1 MSESEDRDPQETTEW
16 LEALDAVFEREGVDR
31 AHYLVGRLVRRARR
45 KGAHLPYRAT
55 TAYINTISEAL
66 QKRTPGDPAIE
77 ERIRSFVRWNA
88 MAMVVQANRVDPSL
102 GGHISSFAS
111 AATLYEVGFNH
122 FFHAPNDEHGGD
134 LLYIQ
139 GHCAP
144 GIYARS
150 FLEGRLS
157 EDQLHRF
164 RQEAD
169 PGGLSSYPHPRLMP
183 DFWQFPT
190 VSMGLGPLMAI
201 YQARF
206 MNYLHDRGLAKTQG
220 RKIWAFLGDG
230 ETDEP
235 ETLGAISLAG
245 REKLDNLVFVVN
257 CNLQRL
263 DGPVRGNGKIIQ
275 ELEASFR
282 GAGWNV
288 IKVIWGG
295 RWDPLLAKDTTGI
308 LRKRMEEAVDGEYQA
323 YKVRGGAYTREH
335 FFGKYPALAEM
346 VSTMDDDD
354 IWRLNRGGHDPHK
367 VYAAYAAAVA
377 HEGQPTVIL
386 AKTVKGYG
394 TGRAGEGQNITHQ
407 MHDMAESALVAFR
420 DRFQI
425 PISDDE
431 IGKAPFYMPPP
442 DSPEMQ
448 YMHERRRELG
458 GYLPVRNA
466 DGAPPLEIP
475 ELSAFGAL
483 LKGSGDREISTTMAV
498 VRILQTL
505 TRDKKIGKHI
515 VPIVPDE
522 SRTFGMEGM
531 FQRLGIYSSVG
542 QLYDPVDSDQMAYY
556 REEKDGQIL
565 QEGINE
571 AGAMSSFIAAG
582 TSYASHGVN
591 MIPFY
596 IFYSMFGFQRVG
608 DLAWAAGDMQCR
620 GFLLG
625 GTAGRT
631 TLAGEGLQH
640 QDGHSHIL
648 AGTVPSCV
656 SYDPAY
662 AYELAVIIQDGLR
675 RMFREN
681 ENVYY
686 YLTVMN
692 EKYLQPDMP
701 EGVEAGILR
710 GMYRLREGR
719 GTAKGEGARVQ
730 LMGSGTILREVLAAA
745 DRLEDDHGI
754 AADVWSVTSFN
765 ELGRDGQDT
774 DRWNLLHPAEERTLS
789 HVERQLAR
797 SPGPVIA
804 ATDYMRSYSEQIRAY
819 VPGDYRTLGTDGW
832 GRSDG
837 REKLRQFFEV
847 HRDYIYVA
855 ALAALADA
863 GRFDGASVET
873 AITKYGLDRERPGP
887 RQR

>member
-1 MSESEDRDPQETTEW
+1 MSESQDGDPQETAEW
-16 LEALDAVFEREGVDR
+16 LEALDGVFEREGVER

-55 TAYINTISEAL
+55 TAYINTIAEGL
-66 QKRTPGDPAIE
+66 QKKSPGDPAIE

-88 MAMVVQANRVDPSL
+88 MAMVVQANRVDSAL

-111 AATLYEVGFNH
+111 AATLYDVGFNH
-122 FFHAPNDEHGGD
+122 FFHAPTEDHGGD

-144 GIYARS
+144 GIYARA
-150 FLEGRLS
+150 FLEGRLT
-157 EDQLHRF
+157 EDQLHNF
-164 RQEAD
+164 RQEVDA
-169 PGGLSSYPHPRLMP
+169 GGLSSYPHPRLMP

-190 VSMGLGPLMAI
+190 VSMGLGSLMAI

-206 MNYLHDRGLAKTQG
+206 MRYLRDRGMVDTKD

-245 REKLDNLVFVVN
+245 REKLDNLIFVVN

-295 RWDPLLAKDTTGI
+295 RWDPLLAKDKTGI
-308 LRKRMEEAVDGEYQA
+308 LRKRMEEAIDGEYQA

-335 FFGKYPALAEM
+335 FFGKYPELAEM
-346 VSTMDDDD
+346 VATMGDDD

-367 VYAAYAAAVA
+367 VYAAYAEAVA

-394 TGRAGEGQNITHQ
+394 TGEAGEGQNVTHQ
-407 MHDMAESALVAFR
+407 MHDMAESALRAFR

-431 IGKAPFYMPPP
+431 IGKAPFYMPPA
-442 DSPEMQ
+442 DSPEIR
-448 YMHERRRELG
+448 YMHERRQALG
-458 GYLPVRNA
+458 GYLPVRTP
-466 DGAPPLEIP
+466 DGAPALEVPGIDIF
-475 ELSAFGAL
+475 EAL
-483 LKGSGDREISTTMAV
+483 LKGTGEREMSTTMAA
-498 VRILQTL
+498 VRILQVL
-505 TRDKKIGKHI
+505 TRDKKIGKHV

-531 FQRLGIYSSVG
+531 FRRLGIYSSIG
-542 QLYDPVDSDQMAYY
+542 QLYDPVDSDQVAYY

-582 TSYASHGVN
+582 TAYASHGVN

-648 AGTVPSCV
+648 AGTIPSCI
-656 SYDPAY
+656 SYDPTY
-662 AYELAVIIQDGLR
+662 AYELAVIVQDGLR
-675 RMFREN
+675 RMFRDN
-681 ENVYY
+681 ENIYF

-692 EKYLQPDMP
+692 EKYAQPEMP
-701 EGVEAGILR
+701 EGAEAGILR
-710 GMYRLREGR
+710 GMYRLREAEGN
-719 GTAKGEGARVQ
+719 GARVQ
-730 LMGSGTILREVLAAA
+730 LLGSGTILREVIAAA
-745 DRLEDDHGI
+745 EMLKDDFGV
-754 AADVWSVTSFN
+754 AADIWSVTSFN
-765 ELGRDGQDT
+765 ELARDGQDT
-774 DRWNLLHPAEERTLS
+774 DRWNLLHPEEERRLS
-789 HVERQLAR
+789 FVERQLAR
-797 SPGPVIA
+797 SAGPVIA

-837 REKLRQFFEV
+837 REKLRKFFEV
-847 HRDYIYVA
+847 HRDYVYVA

-863 GRFDGASVET
+863 GEIDRAKVSQ
-873 AITKYGLDRERPGP
+873 AIAKLGLDPELPGP